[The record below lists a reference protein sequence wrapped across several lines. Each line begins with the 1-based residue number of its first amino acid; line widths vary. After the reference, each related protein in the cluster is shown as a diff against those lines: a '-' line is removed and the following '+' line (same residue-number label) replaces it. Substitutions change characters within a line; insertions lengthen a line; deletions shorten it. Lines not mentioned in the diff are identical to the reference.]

1 MATDEF
7 GRGSVEE
14 SITEEN
20 EWDPITIDRKEL
32 MIQISYGIFV
42 YIFIAL
48 FIIFIE
54 VNIRTVWVL
63 FNIIIGYAILSNEKA
78 RRYFY
83 NILKGFKELKVW
95 AYAVL
100 NLMLILSVVLIPA
113 LLFSGS
119 GGGGGGGSDPNP
131 FVSNYI
137 FLLFLIPI
145 VPLFADAETKIFQE
159 WIIKGVHRK
168 VLIECKSCG
177 RKALPMERCDLCGAK
192 QMESSAYSVS
202 TYMPAILISGFIFAL
217 AHVILVGSLLPM
229 LLIIGGI
236 LLGILYVKDGAILV
250 AKVHMLYNY
259 LVIGII
265 IAGGLL

>member
-1 MATDEF
+1 VS
-7 GRGSVEE
+7 GRGSLEE
-14 SITEEN
+14 GVTEEN
-20 EWDPITIDRKEL
+20 EWDPINIDRKEL

-42 YIFIAL
+42 YIFITL

-78 RRYFY
+78 RKYYY
-83 NILKGFKELKVW
+83 NILKGFREAKVW

-100 NLMLILSVVLIPA
+100 NLVLILSVVLIPA
-113 LLFSGS
+113 LFISSS
-119 GGGGGGGSDPNP
+119 GGGDTSPNP

-159 WIIKGVHRK
+159 WIIKGVHRN
-168 VLIECKSCG
+168 VLVKCKSCE
-177 RKALPMERCDLCGAK
+177 RKALPMERCDLCRAK
-192 QMESSAYSVS
+192 QMESSAYGISS
-202 TYMPAILISGFIFAL
+202 YMPAILLSGFIFAL
-217 AHVILVGSLLPM
+217 AHVILVGSILPM
-229 LLIIGGI
+229 MLIIGGI

-259 LVIGII
+259 LVIGLL